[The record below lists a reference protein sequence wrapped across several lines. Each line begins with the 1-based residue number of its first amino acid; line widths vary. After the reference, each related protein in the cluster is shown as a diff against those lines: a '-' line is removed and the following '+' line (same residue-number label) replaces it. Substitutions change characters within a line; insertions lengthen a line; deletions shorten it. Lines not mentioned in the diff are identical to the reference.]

1 MKEPDYRI
9 TALAEEPKW
18 IEIAATWF
26 HKKWNIAEQTYRQS
40 MEQSRACPEGIPQ
53 WYIAL
58 DCRGQILGGLGV
70 IENDFHKRKDLR
82 PNICAVYVEEGWR
95 GQGLA
100 RDLLAHACA
109 ALAKMGEREVFLLT
123 DHIGF
128 YEACGWEFWCMAEE
142 EAGGSARVYRKAL
155 K

>member
-40 MEQSRACPEGIPQ
+40 MEQSRAYPEGIPQ

-58 DCRGQILGGLGV
+58 DCS
-70 IENDFHKRKDLR
+70 
-82 PNICAVYVEEGWR
+82 C
-95 GQGLA
+95 
-100 RDLLAHACA
+100 LLYTSAKGAFA
-109 ALAKMGEREVFLLT
+109 GALCT
-123 DHIGF
+123 
-128 YEACGWEFWCMAEE
+128 YQ
-142 EAGGSARVYRKAL
+142 
-155 K
+155 